1 MSTRYRLDS
10 RPPGG
15 RWDEGTTYPTGTL
28 ARARMDALERSL
40 PTWDFRLVRIRE
52 RVIDARLAPRKDLT
66 TEERA
71 WSEA

>member
-1 MSTRYRLDS
+1 
-10 RPPGG
+10 
-15 RWDEGTTYPTGTL
+15 
-28 ARARMDALERSL
+28 MDALERSL